1 MNTLPQLLEEDMG
14 ELDLALRELLLNSEA
29 GLAMVI
35 DKGGFLIT
43 RCGEEPLAL
52 DTTTLAAL
60 SAASF
65 AATQGIASLVGETN
79 FTSVY
84 QQGEQF
90 SLLVLNVD
98 EFCLLAI
105 VFQAHLSVGA
115 VKYYAAGTVKQ
126 IARQLKKA
134 HQRAPQFGLD
144 LSLMDLA
151 DPAPLFR
158 KQVA

>member
-14 ELDLALRELLLNSEA
+14 ELDLALRELLFHSEA
-29 GLAMVI
+29 SLALLI

-43 RCGEEPLAL
+43 LCGEDPLAL

-65 AATQGIASLVGETN
+65 AATQGIALLVGETN
-79 FTSVY
+79 FSSVY
-84 QQGEQF
+84 QQGEHH

-126 IARQLKKA
+126 IAGQLKKA